1 MYVRKPVPLRGIN
14 KYSSDLKLAL
24 VPNLYSYLTM
34 SKTSK
39 LFFSCL
45 ASLIAILTLSSCSEP
60 ICMDCH
66 GPLIIGDDYPDPD
79 SFAIEDEGDGKIT
92 ITYGSNDFLPTTNL
106 YWALDKAKDHCG
118 NLDKSASVYSA
129 SLKNKKTV
137 LEFDCIE
144 FSVEINTDKIET
156 EQKSPEKIIL
166 RYESNFNTTA
176 DNFLKASGTAH
187 QHCKSFEKISF
198 ISEVKLDTKSTH
210 LIFICADEPFRDER
224 LVQ

>member
-1 MYVRKPVPLRGIN
+1 MYVCKPVPLRGKN
-14 KYSSDLKLAL
+14 KYSSALKLAL

-34 SKTSK
+34 AKISK

-45 ASLIAILTLSSCSEP
+45 ASLIAILTLSSCSKP

-66 GPLIIGDDYPDPD
+66 EPMEPWDPIV
-79 SFAIEDEGDGKIT
+79 IEGESAGKIT
-92 ITYGSNDFLPTTNL
+92 LSYEHNDFLPTTNL
-106 YWALDKAKDHCG
+106 YWALDRAKDHCA
-118 NLDKSASVYSA
+118 NLDKYASVNSV
-129 SLKNKKTV
+129 SLKNKKTS
-137 LEFDCIE
+137 LEFNCIE
-144 FSVEINTDKIET
+144 IDDDKIET
-156 EQKSPEKIIL
+156 EQKSPEKIFL
-166 RYESNFNTTA
+166 RYESNFNTPA
-176 DNFLKASGTAH
+176 DNFWKASGTAH